1 MTNPLLDDA
10 LIEVVGRDEI
20 HTNLDHADAAPAS
33 LRAATAAFD
42 ALALSAPASAVG
54 TARRRAG
61 EFVGARVDDSV
72 IFSHNATEAINVLAQ
87 AVRGD
92 AIVLDIEH
100 HGNLLPWLGKGAR
113 ILPVGRSIDELLALL
128 AYELRSRSAAIVA
141 VTGASHVTGER
152 LPLRSIAALVHRHG
166 ARLAVDGVHLV
177 PHRGVD
183 IAADDIDYLV
193 YSARTLSAGS
203 GVGVLVGRS
212 DWLDSARP
220 RSLGSGAA
228 VHVGHDRIDWA
239 TGPARHEAGSTN
251 VSGVLAL
258 AAAVE
263 QFDELGLD
271 RIARHGE
278 ALRSALV
285 RGLRSI
291 DGVTLLRLFS
301 DSADPVP
308 IVGFSIDGVDS
319 RRAVEQLRSRRRI
332 LVGDGLDTA
341 HLLRERLGGSSIRAS
356 FGLGSSAADV
366 DNLLD
371 AIAELT

>member
-1 MTNPLLDDA
+1 MSNPLLDDA

-42 ALALSAPASAVG
+42 ALALDSSPVE
-54 TARRRAG
+54 TARLRAG
-61 EFVGARVDDSV
+61 AFVGARADDSV
-72 IFSHNATEAINVLAQ
+72 IFSHNATEAVNLLAQ

-100 HGNLLPWLGKGAR
+100 HSNLLPWLGKGAR

-141 VTGASHVTGER
+141 VSGASHVTGER

-166 ARLAVDGVHLV
+166 ARLAVDGVQLV
-177 PHRGVD
+177 PHRRVD
-183 IAADDIDYLV
+183 ISGDDIDYLV
-193 YSARTLSAGS
+193 YSARTLSAGT

-212 DWLDSARP
+212 DWLDAARP
-220 RSLGSGAA
+220 RSLGAGAA
-228 VHVGHDRIDWA
+228 LHVGHDRIDWA
-239 TGPARHEAGSTN
+239 TGPARHEAGSAN

-258 AAAVE
+258 VAAID

-278 ALRSALV
+278 SLRSALV
-285 RGLRSI
+285 AGLRAI

-308 IVGFSIDGVDS
+308 IVGFTLDGVDS
-319 RRAVEQLRSRRRI
+319 RRAAQQLRSRRAIR
-332 LVGDGLDTA
+332 VGDGLDSA

-356 FGLGSSAADV
+356 IGLGSSVDDV

>member
-1 MTNPLLDDA
+1 MSNPLLDDA

-42 ALALSAPASAVG
+42 ALALDSSPVEE
-54 TARRRAG
+54 ARLRAG
-61 EFVGARVDDSV
+61 GFVGARADDSV
-72 IFSHNATEAINVLAQ
+72 IFSHNATEAVNLLAQ

-100 HGNLLPWLGKGAR
+100 HSNLLPWLGKGAR

-141 VTGASHVTGER
+141 VSGASHVTGER

-166 ARLAVDGVHLV
+166 ARLAVDGVQLV
-177 PHRGVD
+177 PHRRVD
-183 IAADDIDYLV
+183 ISGDDIDYLV
-193 YSARTLSAGS
+193 YSARTLSAGT

-212 DWLDSARP
+212 DWLDAARP
-220 RSLGSGAA
+220 RSLGAGAA
-228 VHVGHDRIDWA
+228 LDVGHDRIDWA
-239 TGPARHEAGSTN
+239 TGPARHEAGSAN

-258 AAAVE
+258 VAAID

-278 ALRSALV
+278 SLRSALV
-285 RGLRSI
+285 AGLRAI

-308 IVGFSIDGVDS
+308 IVGFTLDGVDS
-319 RRAVEQLRSRRRI
+319 RRAAQQLRSRRAIR
-332 LVGDGLDTA
+332 VGDGLDSA

-356 FGLGSSAADV
+356 IGLGSSVDDV